1 MIRTWH
7 RYCLWVTLS
16 SVSRMSRDTG
26 DGEKEANLAEE
37 IEPMRINRT
46 SYPAWGSLPLDRKNN
61 LRLNGRNRKTLLFNP
76 LRRLLMYVT
85 TSDFNWA
92 KSLETHH
99 MARYQHSINSF
110 DWCWSSVEW
119 SSRNLM
125 QWHSERTRPV
135 PEWTWTLGSFSNDE
149 GNDKGNV
156 ALPKINIIPLCSHST
171 MLEKYA
177 KTGLAFAPLN

>member
-1 MIRTWH
+1 MAKL
-7 RYCLWVTLS
+7 CS
-16 SVSRMSRDTG
+16 ST
-26 DGEKEANLAEE
+26 
-37 IEPMRINRT
+37 
-46 SYPAWGSLPLDRKNN
+46 PLH
-61 LRLNGRNRKTLLFNP
+61 
-76 LRRLLMYVT
+76 RLLMYVT

-149 GNDKGNV
+149 GNDKGKV
-156 ALPKINIIPLCSHST
+156 ALPKINIIPLCSNST

-177 KTGLAFAPLN
+177 KLDWLSRRWIKYRELKIYSCMVKISSLITVNVMISRYCFGEGDRECKCVLQVQNTCFSSFHIWKL